1 MTMASNAGFLST
13 ITNIDSIDENQI
25 RQKIHCGE
33 LVLVDNNNRTF
44 SLIWSKL
51 RLIADSSDAGKILE
65 GWVACRYCESIFRT
79 HSKLKSDG
87 TRKNYGLTTPTRHLD
102 VCKNYQKEL
111 VKQVEHSDAHDGV
124 QNGFSSATKR
134 ISRFFFNKKQL
145 PNKTLSKLKEAETKY
160 VVAGKLSSY
169 TLFFMMIAHFF
180 QECILFVALSILVYS
195 ISHKL
200 VSK

>member
-1 MTMASNAGFLST
+1 MASNAGFLST
-13 ITNIDSIDENQI
+13 IANIDSLDESKI

-33 LVLVDNNNRTF
+33 LVLIENKNKTL

-51 RLIADSSDAGKILE
+51 RLIANSTDTEKLLE

-111 VKQVEHSDAHDGV
+111 VKLVEHPDAHDVV
-124 QNGFSSATKR
+124 QHGFSSATKR

-145 PNKTLSKLKEAETKY
+145 PHKSLSKLREAETKY
-160 VVAGKLSSY
+160 VVAGKLSSH
-169 TLFFMMIAHFF
+169 TCLLMMIVH
-180 QECILFVALSILVYS
+180 LF
-195 ISHKL
+195 
-200 VSK
+200 

>member
-33 LVLVDNNNRTF
+33 LVLIDNNNRTF

-111 VKQVEHSDAHDGV
+111 VTFRCSRWCTEWLLISDQAH
-124 QNGFSSATKR
+124 
-134 ISRFFFNKKQL
+134 
-145 PNKTLSKLKEAETKY
+145 
-160 VVAGKLSSY
+160 
-169 TLFFMMIAHFF
+169 
-180 QECILFVALSILVYS
+180 LSILLQQETTAKQNLIKVERS
-195 ISHKL
+195 RNQ
-200 VSK
+200 VCRCR